1 LTGNSLFAIILLYNK
16 GVDMSAKGTTA
27 DTKEKDKFKDLLGSM
42 DPKLDREVREKL
54 ITARVGLLLRASFFG
69 NLATRLKLVNADEWC
84 TTAGTDGRNFYY
96 NSRFVDK
103 LKPKEIEF
111 LFGHEV
117 LHCVYDHFGRQGD
130 RDAQLYNCAADYC
143 VNSDLIKHRV
153 GEKITTV
160 PCLYDPKYDG
170 KSSEEIYDILYENAE
185 KIDINKLIE
194 QLLDDHM
201 DGDDEDGPDG
211 GDGKDGSG
219 RPKISKSDRDA
230 IRDEIKEALLA
241 AAAASDGAGNLPA
254 GIKRIIQDLTA
265 PKMNWRELLRMQL
278 ESTVKSDYTWM
289 RSSRRGWHMDAVM
302 PGMKLDP
309 MIDIAISIDAS
320 GSMLDRMLKDFLG
333 EVAGIMEQFPNY
345 RIHVLSFDTQ
355 VYNPQ
360 QFDSENLDDITGYE
374 IQGGGGT
381 DFDCVFNYFK
391 ENEIEPKRHIMFTD
405 GYPCGSWGDEQYC
418 DTVFIMHGTT
428 TIVPPFGQY
437 AYYEEESKH

>member
-1 LTGNSLFAIILLYNK
+1 
-16 GVDMSAKGTTA
+16 MSTSTTA
-27 DTKEKDKFKDLLGSM
+27 NKKESDKYKDLLGPT
-42 DPKLDREVREKL
+42 DPKLDREIREKL

-84 TTAGTDGRNFYY
+84 PTAATDGRNFYY
-96 NSRFVDK
+96 NSRFVDM

-117 LHCVYDHFGRQGD
+117 LHCVYDHFGRRGD
-130 RDAQLYNCAADYC
+130 RDPQLFNIANDYC
-143 VNSDLIKHRV
+143 VNADLKKHRV
-153 GEKITTV
+153 GEFITTV
-160 PCLYDPKYDG
+160 PCLYDAKYQDM
-170 KSSEEIYDILYENAE
+170 SSEEIYDILYENAE
-185 KIDINKLIE
+185 KIDISSLIDK
-194 QLLDDHM
+194 LLDEHLDGEGDGE
-201 DGDDEDGPDG
+201 DGD
-211 GDGKDGSG
+211 KDGEEKQKGKG
-219 RPKISKSDRDA
+219 RPSISAEERQKIK
-230 IRDEIKEALLA
+230 DEIKEAVLA

-254 GIKRIIQDLTA
+254 GVKRIIEDMTA

-278 ESTVKSDYTWM
+278 ESTIKSDYTWM
-289 RSSRRGWHMDAVM
+289 RSSRKGWHMDAVM

-320 GSMLDRMLKDFLG
+320 GSMQDRMLKDFLG

-374 IQGGGGT
+374 IKGGGGT
-381 DFDCVFNYFK
+381 DFDCVFQYFK
-391 ENEIEPKRHIMFTD
+391 DNEIEPKRHIMFTD

-428 TIVPPFGQY
+428 SIVPPFGQY
-437 AYYEEESKH
+437 AYYEEESKN

>member
-1 LTGNSLFAIILLYNK
+1 
-16 GVDMSAKGTTA
+16 MSTATTA
-27 DTKEKDKFKDLLGSM
+27 NKKESDKFKNLCGPT
-42 DPKLDREVREKL
+42 DPKLDRDIREKL

-84 TTAGTDGRNFYY
+84 PTAATDGRNFYY
-96 NSRFVDK
+96 NSRFVDM

-117 LHCVYDHFGRQGD
+117 LHCVYDHFGRRGD
-130 RDAQLYNCAADYC
+130 RDPQLFNIANDYC
-143 VNSDLIKHRV
+143 VNADLKKHRV
-153 GEKITTV
+153 GEFITSV
-160 PCLYDPKYDG
+160 PCLYDSKYQDM
-170 KSSEEIYDILYENAE
+170 SSEEIYDILYENAE
-185 KIDINKLIE
+185 KIDIGDLIDKM
-194 QLLDDHM
+194 LDEHLDGEGNDASGEG
-201 DGDDEDGPDG
+201 DGDEKSGKG
-211 GDGKDGSG
+211 GG
-219 RPKISKSDRDA
+219 RPKISAEERQK
-230 IRDEIKEALLA
+230 IKDEIKEAVLA
-241 AAAASDGAGNLPA
+241 AASASDGAGNLPA
-254 GIKRIIQDLTA
+254 GVKRIIEDMTA

-278 ESTVKSDYTWM
+278 ESTIKSDYTWM
-289 RSSRRGWHMDAVM
+289 RNSRRGWHMDAIM

-309 MIDIAISIDAS
+309 MIDIAVSIDAS
-320 GSMLDRMLKDFLG
+320 GSMLDKMLKDFLA

-355 VYNPQ
+355 VYNPK
-360 QFDSENLDDITGYE
+360 QFNSENLEDITGYE

-428 TIVPPFGQY
+428 SIVPPFGQF

>member
-1 LTGNSLFAIILLYNK
+1 
-16 GVDMSAKGTTA
+16 
-27 DTKEKDKFKDLLGSM
+27 LLGPT
-42 DPKLDREVREKL
+42 DPKLDRDIRERL

-84 TTAGTDGRNFYY
+84 PTAATDGRNFYY
-96 NSRFVDK
+96 NSRFVDM

-117 LHCVYDHFGRQGD
+117 LHCVYDHFGRRGD
-130 RDAQLYNCAADYC
+130 RDPQLFNIANDYC
-143 VNSDLIKHRV
+143 VNADLKKHRV
-153 GEKITTV
+153 GEFITSV
-160 PCLYDPKYDG
+160 PCLYDAKYQDM
-170 KSSEEIYDILYENAE
+170 SSEEIYDILYENAE
-185 KIDINKLIE
+185 KIDIGSLIDK
-194 QLLDDHM
+194 LLDDHL
-201 DGDDEDGPDG
+201 DGDGQDGSGGEEGEDGKKN
-211 GDGKDGSG
+211 GKG
-219 RPKISKSDRDA
+219 RPKISAEERQK
-230 IRDEIKEALLA
+230 IKDEIKEAVLA

-254 GIKRIIQDLTA
+254 GVKRIIEDMTA

-278 ESTVKSDYTWM
+278 ESTIKSDYTWM
-289 RSSRRGWHMDAVM
+289 RNSRRGWHMDAVM

-320 GSMLDRMLKDFLG
+320 GSMLDSMLKDFLA

-345 RIHVLSFDTQ
+345 RIHVVSFDTQ
-355 VYNPQ
+355 IYNPQ

-374 IQGGGGT
+374 IKGGGGT
-381 DFDCVFNYFK
+381 DFDCVFQYFK

-405 GYPCGSWGDEQYC
+405 GYPNGSWGDEQYC

>member
-1 LTGNSLFAIILLYNK
+1 
-16 GVDMSAKGTTA
+16 MSTAGTTA
-27 DTKEKDKFKDLLGSM
+27 NKKDSAKFKDLCGPT
-42 DPKLDREVREKL
+42 DPKLDREIREKL

-84 TTAGTDGRNFYY
+84 TTAATDGRNFYY
-96 NSRFVDK
+96 NSRFIDM
-103 LKPKEIEF
+103 LKPKEVEF

-117 LHCVYDHFGRQGD
+117 LHCVYDHFGRRGD
-130 RDAQLYNCAADYC
+130 RDPMLFNIANDYC
-143 VNSDLIKHRV
+143 VNADLKKHRV
-153 GEKITTV
+153 GEFITTV
-160 PCLYDPKYDG
+160 PCLFDAKYDG
-170 KSSEEIYDILYENAE
+170 MSSEEVYDILYENAE
-185 KIDINKLIE
+185 KIDIGSLIDKM
-194 QLLDDHM
+194 LDEHLDGEGD
-201 DGDDEDGPDG
+201 DGDGEKDENGQPKN
-211 GDGKDGSG
+211 GKG
-219 RPKISKSDRDA
+219 RPKLSAEERQQIK
-230 IRDEIKEALLA
+230 DEIKEAVLA

-254 GIKRIIQDLTA
+254 GVRRIIEDMTA

-278 ESTVKSDYTWM
+278 ESTIKSDYTWM
-289 RSSRRGWHMDAVM
+289 RSSRKGWHMDAIM

-320 GSMLDRMLKDFLG
+320 GSMQDRMLKDFLA
-333 EVAGIMEQFPNY
+333 EVAGIMEQFPAY

-374 IQGGGGT
+374 IMGGGGT

-405 GYPCGSWGDEQYC
+405 GYPAGSWGDEQYC

-428 TIVPPFGQY
+428 SIVPPWGQW
-437 AYYEEESKH
+437 AYYSEESKH

>member
-1 LTGNSLFAIILLYNK
+1 MSTATSVNK
-16 GVDMSAKGTTA
+16 
-27 DTKEKDKFKDLLGSM
+27 KESDKFKDLLGPT
-42 DPKLDREVREKL
+42 DPKLDREVREIL

-84 TTAGTDGRNFYY
+84 PTAATDGRNFYY
-96 NSRFVDK
+96 NTRFIK
-103 LKPKEIEF
+103 MLKPKEVEF

-117 LHCVYDHFGRQGD
+117 LHCVYDHFGRRGD
-130 RDAQLYNCAADYC
+130 RDPMLFNIANDYC
-143 VNSDLIKHRV
+143 VNGDLKKHRV
-153 GEKITTV
+153 GEFITSV
-160 PCLYDPKYDG
+160 PCLYDAKYEG
-170 KSSEEIYDILYENAE
+170 MASEEIYDILYENAE
-185 KIDINKLIE
+185 KIDIGSLIDKM
-194 QLLDDHM
+194 LDEHLDGEGNDASGEG
-201 DGDDEDGPDG
+201 DGDEKSGKG
-211 GDGKDGSG
+211 GG
-219 RPKISKSDRDA
+219 RPKLTPEERQKIK
-230 IRDEIKEALLA
+230 DEIKEAVLA

-254 GIKRIIQDLTA
+254 GVKRIIEDMTA

-278 ESTVKSDYTWM
+278 ESTIKSDYTWM
-289 RSSRRGWHMDAVM
+289 RNSRRGWHMDAVM

-320 GSMLDRMLKDFLG
+320 GSMGERMLRDILG
-333 EVAGIMEQFPNY
+333 ETAGIMEQFPNY

-360 QFDSENLDDITGYE
+360 QFDSENLDDITEYE
-374 IQGGGGT
+374 IAGGGGT

-391 ENEIEPKRHIMFTD
+391 ANEIEPKRHIMFTD

-428 TIVPPFGQY
+428 SIVPPFGQY